1 MCVGQ
6 ELGVCE
12 VIVCVLAHVHVCRS
26 GTSCTHVVI
35 VCVLAHVHVCRSGT
49 WCIHVVIVCV
59 LAYVHVCRSD
69 VALGL
74 YLLLSTLFL

>member
-12 VIVCVLAHVHVCRS
+12 
-26 GTSCTHVVI
+26 VI